1 MLFTMPPSGLVIE
14 SRNFLKYHDFGKK
27 KSSYTVIEVKL

>member
-14 SRNFLKYHDFGKK
+14 FRKLLKYHDFDKK
-27 KSSYTVIEVKL
+27 KVVIQ